1 MIISTQ
7 TGKLSRAFSDKE
19 AVRILAEAGFDAFD
33 YSFGDWDLCELK
45 NKDKERLS
53 GDYVSY
59 AKELRDFAS
68 KCGIFCNQ
76 AHAPFPSSRGNEE
89 DEEIF
94 EYLIR
99 SMKFAAT
106 LGAKV
111 IVIHPKQHL
120 YHLDNV
126 EKLFDM
132 NVEFY
137 KSLIP
142 YCEKFGIKVATEN
155 MWHENPNTYA
165 VVDSVCSRA
174 WEFVKLLDTVNS
186 PWITGCLDIGHASLI
201 GADIPN
207 FIRALGK
214 ERLSALHIH
223 DTDLVHDL
231 HTLPLTQSID
241 YYEVMCA
248 LKEISYE
255 GDFTYEADNFY
266 RGFPKD
272 FHPEVAAFMAKVARR
287 IVKWYNN

>member
-7 TGKLSRAFSDKE
+7 TGRLAGAFSDKE
-19 AVRILAEAGFDAFD
+19 AIRILAKAGFDAFD
-33 YSFGDWDLCELK
+33 FSFGDWDLSELK

-53 GDYVSY
+53 GDYTGY
-59 AKELRDFAS
+59 ASELRAFADE
-68 KCGIFCNQ
+68 CGIICNQ
-76 AHAPFPSSRGNEE
+76 AHAPFPSSRGTDE
-89 DEEIF
+89 DSEIF
-94 EYLIR
+94 EYLVR
-99 SMKFAAT
+99 SMEFAAA

-126 EKLFDM
+126 EKLFEL

-137 KSLIP
+137 KSLVP

-231 HTLPLTQSID
+231 HTLPLTQKIN
-241 YYEVMCA
+241 YYEVMSA
-248 LKEISYE
+248 LKEIGYE

-266 RGFPKD
+266 RGFPED
-272 FHPEVAAFMAKVARR
+272 FYPEVAAFMAKVARR
-287 IVKWYNN
+287 IVKWFS

>member
-7 TGKLSRAFSDKE
+7 TGKIAGAFSDTK
-19 AVRILAEAGFDAFD
+19 AVKILAEAGFDAFD
-33 YSFGDWDLCELK
+33 YSFGDWDLAELK
-45 NKDKERLS
+45 NSDKQRLS
-53 GDYVSY
+53 GDYQGY
-59 AKELRDFAS
+59 AKELRNYAE
-68 KCGIFCNQ
+68 KCGIICNQ
-76 AHAPFPSSRGNEE
+76 AHAPFPSSRGTEE
-89 DEEIF
+89 DSEIF

-99 SMKFAAT
+99 SMEFAAI

-126 EKLFDM
+126 EELFNI

-137 KSLIP
+137 KSIIP
-142 YCEKFGIKVATEN
+142 YCEKFGIKVAVEN

-214 ERLSALHIH
+214 DRLSALHIH

-231 HTLPLTQSID
+231 HTLPLTQKINC
-241 YYEVMCA
+241 YEVMCT
-248 LKEISYE
+248 LKEIGYE

-266 RGFPKD
+266 RGFPTD
-272 FHPEVAAFMAKVARR
+272 FYPEAAAFMAKVARR
-287 IVKWYNN
+287 MVKWFE

>member
-7 TGKLSRAFSDKE
+7 TGKIAGAFSDTK
-19 AVRILAEAGFDAFD
+19 AVKILAEAGFDAFD
-33 YSFGDWDLCELK
+33 YSFGDWDLAELK
-45 NKDKERLS
+45 NSDKQRLS
-53 GDYVSY
+53 GDYQGY
-59 AKELRDFAS
+59 AKELRNYAE
-68 KCGIFCNQ
+68 KCGIICNQ
-76 AHAPFPSSRGNEE
+76 AHAPFPSSRGTEE
-89 DEEIF
+89 DSEIF

-99 SMKFAAT
+99 SMEFAAI

-126 EKLFDM
+126 EELFNI

-137 KSLIP
+137 KSIIP
-142 YCEKFGIKVATEN
+142 YCEKFGIKVAVEN

-214 ERLSALHIH
+214 DRLSALHIH

-231 HTLPLTQSID
+231 HTLPLTQKIN
-241 YYEVMCA
+241 YYEVMCT
-248 LKEISYE
+248 LKEIGYE

-266 RGFPKD
+266 RGFPTD
-272 FHPEVAAFMAKVARR
+272 FYPEAAAFMAKVARR
-287 IVKWYNN
+287 MVKWLE

>member
-7 TGKLSRAFSDKE
+7 TGRLAGAFSDKE
-19 AVRILAEAGFDAFD
+19 AIRILAEAGFDAFD
-33 YSFGDWDLCELK
+33 FSFGDWDLSELK

-53 GDYVSY
+53 GDYTGY
-59 AKELRDFAS
+59 AKELRAFADET
-68 KCGIFCNQ
+68 GIICNQ
-76 AHAPFPSSRGNEE
+76 AHAPFPSSRGTDE

-94 EYLIR
+94 VYLVR
-99 SMKFAAT
+99 SMEFAAV
-106 LGAKV
+106 LGAKN
-111 IVIHPKQHL
+111 IVVHPKQHL
-120 YHLDNV
+120 YHLDNL
-126 EKLFDM
+126 EEMFNI

-142 YCEKFGIKVATEN
+142 YCEKFGIKVACEN

-231 HTLPLTQSID
+231 HTLPLTQKIN
-241 YYEVMCA
+241 YYEVMSA
-248 LKEISYE
+248 LKEIGYE

-266 RGFPKD
+266 RGFPED
-272 FHPEVAAFMAKVARR
+272 FYPQVAEFMVRVARR
-287 IVKWYNN
+287 IVKWAE